1 MPGYIS
7 PPDPNAFRQEV
18 WALVKQI
25 PAGQVATYGQI
36 ASLIAPPA
44 GIDPHSYLSLGAR
57 WVGSAMATCPD
68 DVPWQRVVNSQ
79 GKISLSNPKAVQEQR
94 VLLEAEGILFDTH
107 DRIDLSR
114 YRWQSP

>member
-7 PPDPNAFRQEV
+7 PPDPAAYRQKV
-18 WALVKQI
+18 WALVRQI

-36 ASLIAPPA
+36 AALIPPPS
-44 GIDPHSYLSLGAR
+44 GMDPHSYLSLGAR
-57 WVGSAMATCPD
+57 WVGSAMASCPE
-68 DVPWQRVVNSQ
+68 DVPWQRVINSQ
-79 GKISLSNPKAVQEQR
+79 GKISLSNPRAAQEQR
-94 VLLEAEGILFDTH
+94 TLLESEGILFDAH